1 MKPAHLALIRAE
13 RRLVERLEQ
22 LEARLDGGDP
32 EAWREY
38 AGMATALAAIAP
50 QLTPEA
56 TGGLLTTREL
66 AERLHVHPKTI
77 LRRRKRGELQ
87 PAAVLGHRGRAALRW
102 AAR

>member
-1 MKPAHLALIRAE
+1 MKPAHLALLRAE
-13 RRLVERLEQ
+13 RRLVERLEA
-22 LEARLDGGDP
+22 LEAKLV
-32 EAWREY
+32 
-38 AGMATALAAIAP
+38 AGAETVWPSYIETATVLAAIAP

-56 TGGLLTTREL
+56 SGALLTTSEL